1 MCFGNGPKKES
12 VKMRG
17 KVYVVTDGQAGSCGK
32 GKLVGY
38 LARKLDVDITM
49 NHNMP
54 NAGHT
59 FVFDDGRKVVT
70 HHLPIGVVNPRTTL
84 LIGAGAVINPDIL
97 YKELEENKDL
107 INGRMLYI
115 HERAAVVFDKHIA
128 FERENIRSG
137 STFQGSAA
145 ANAEKSLRMPGTI
158 LAKDYP
164 WKGKIFIY
172 DDDLFF
178 QMRRAGLSVL
188 IEMSQ
193 GFDLDMNHGLP
204 YPYTTSRGCTITDA
218 LADCGI
224 PYNDDITSYMIF
236 RPYPIRI
243 SNDSVEGKIYT
254 GDYAGSREI
263 SWEEVCERAGLNYI
277 EEYTTV
283 TKKKRRVFEFSW
295 SRFYHAIEANNPDYL
310 VLNFAQYLD
319 GTVLESK
326 HVEQVLQSS
335 AIMGMIANI
344 KELYNKEVIMIGT
357 GAKEG
362 EIIDLSKEKE
372 KVYSKRS

>member
-1 MCFGNGPKKES
+1 MCFGNRTKKED

-38 LARKLDVDITM
+38 LARKLDVDVTI

-54 NAGHT
+54 NSGHT
-59 FVFDDGRKVVT
+59 FVYDDGRKVIT

-84 LIGAGAVINPDIL
+84 LIGCGAVINPEIL
-97 YKELEENKDL
+97 YQELEENKDL
-107 INGRMLYI
+107 INGRILYI
-115 HERAAVVFDKHIA
+115 HERAAIVADKHIA
-128 FERENIRSG
+128 FERKNIRSG
-137 STFQGSAA
+137 STFQGSSA
-145 ANAEKSLRMPGTI
+145 ANAEKSLRIPGTI

-164 WKGKIFIY
+164 WKGNIFIY
-172 DDDLFF
+172 DDNLFF

-193 GFDLDMNHGLP
+193 GFDLDINHGLP
-204 YPYTTSRGCTITDA
+204 YPYTTSRGCTITDV
-218 LADCGI
+218 LGYCGI
-224 PYNDDITSYMIF
+224 PYNDDITSYMVF

-254 GDYAGSREI
+254 GDYAGSKEI
-263 SWEEVCERAGLNYI
+263 SWEEVCRRAGLEQT

-283 TKKKRRVFEFSW
+283 TKRKRRVFEFNY
-295 SRFYHAIEANNPDYL
+295 SRFYNAIEVNNPDYL

-319 GTVLESK
+319 GKVLGSTDI
-326 HVEQVLQSS
+326 EQILNSP
-335 AIMGMIANI
+335 AIMGMCACMKTLYDKDIA
-344 KELYNKEVIMIGT
+344 MIGT
-357 GAKEG
+357 GAKES
-362 EIIDLSKEKE
+362 EMVELPKEKM
-372 KVYSKRS
+372 KVYVR